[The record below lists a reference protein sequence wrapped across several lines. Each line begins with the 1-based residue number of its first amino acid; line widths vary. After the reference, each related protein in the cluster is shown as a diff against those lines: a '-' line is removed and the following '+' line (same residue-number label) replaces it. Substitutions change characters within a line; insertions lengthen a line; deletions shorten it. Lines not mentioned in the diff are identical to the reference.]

1 MRIYFNHIKNLQGGF
16 PRKTPYSVMFR
27 TITKI
32 YKDIEK
38 KSIVF
43 GDGDK

>member
-16 PRKTPYSVMFR
+16 PRKPPYSAMFH
-27 TITKI
+27 TITKN
-32 YKDIEK
+32 YKAIEK

-43 GDGDK
+43 GNGDK